1 MAENQ
6 TKESTK
12 SRNAAAGKSGFEQIF
27 PVNFAQIQARNIATA
42 TRANEILVRTAKAMW
57 EKETEM
63 FKLETEQSRNMLTPI
78 KLDGNP
84 MAAFSGFWDCWH
96 AHAEKSIAN
105 MRALNDLA
113 RDCQWELQ
121 ELANQN
127 ISALGQREA
136 AE

>member
-6 TKESTK
+6 TKENTK
-12 SRNAAAGKSGFEQIF
+12 SRSATAGKNGFEQMF
-27 PVNFAQIQARNIATA
+27 PVNFAQIQARNMATA
-42 TRANEILVRTAKAMW
+42 AHANEILVRTAKAMW
-57 EKETEM
+57 EKQTEL
-63 FKLETEQSRNMLTPI
+63 FKLEAEQSRNLLAPI
-78 KLDGNP
+78 KPEGNP
-84 MAAFSGFWDCWH
+84 MAAFSGFWDRWH